1 MAMAEL
7 EGKRALVTG
16 GAQGLGKAIAALF
29 VERGAKVMIA
39 DIDEAG
45 AKVTADELGESVR
58 AVACDVTV
66 FSDLEAAVQAT
77 VDAFGGLDIM
87 VNNAGIEVVKPLF
100 HHTEE
105 DFDKIMAIN
114 VKGTWLGMKAA
125 MAALPQP
132 GGVIVN
138 MSSLAGLGGVPL
150 FGAYSASK
158 AGVVQLTRC
167 AATELKPTGI
177 RVNAVCPAFIA
188 TAMVDRLKP
197 IVSEIVGVPFDD
209 LAALKQGRVG
219 TPEEVAEMV
228 AFLASDESSFC
239 NGGAYV
245 LDGGLQAGML

>member
-1 MAMAEL
+1 
-7 EGKRALVTG
+7 
-16 GAQGLGKAIAALF
+16 
-29 VERGAKVMIA
+29 
-39 DIDEAG
+39 
-45 AKVTADELGESVR
+45 VR
-58 AVACDVTV
+58 AVRCDVTSA
-66 FSDLEAAVQAT
+66 SDLESAVQAT
-77 VDAFGGLDIM
+77 VDAFGGLDVM

-100 HHTEE
+100 DHTEE
-105 DFDKIMAIN
+105 DFDSILAIN

-125 MAALPQP
+125 LAALPQP

-158 AGVVQLTRC
+158 AGVVQITRA

-209 LAALKQGRVG
+209 LAAMKQGRVG

-228 AFLASDESSFC
+228 AFLASDDASWC
-239 NGGAYV
+239 TGGTYV